1 MDESPLD
8 KGPHPQFSPILGG
21 GGGGWGGGQPCV
33 NWVMQAPWE
42 SVHSFQNCQLEV
54 TVLKTAS
61 YDAEFAINY
70 LKCWKGK
77 DPRRIAEPKCVT

>member
-33 NWVMQAPWE
+33 NWVMQAP
-42 SVHSFQNCQLEV
+42 
-54 TVLKTAS
+54 
-61 YDAEFAINY
+61 
-70 LKCWKGK
+70 
-77 DPRRIAEPKCVT
+77 